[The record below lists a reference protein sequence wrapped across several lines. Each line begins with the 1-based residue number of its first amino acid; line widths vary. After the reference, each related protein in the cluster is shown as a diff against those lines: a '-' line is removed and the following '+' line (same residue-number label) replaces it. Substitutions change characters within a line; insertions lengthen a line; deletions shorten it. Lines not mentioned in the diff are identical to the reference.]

1 MKNYSEIS
9 NRYMKQNK
17 KRTSLTILGITLATI
32 LIFAVGTFLLSFR
45 DSMLVEQR
53 RTGGDY
59 EFILRNITS
68 EQVDKIKNNAE
79 VKDTSLL
86 LSSDDEYTMEGKDE
100 ILTFDYGNKD
110 YYEKMQTSPIKEGRV
125 PTKENEILINQ
136 SVKSL
141 LKVNVGDK
149 IDLKDANGNEY
160 INN

>member
-17 KRTSLTILGITLATI
+17 KRTSLTVLGIILATV

-86 LSSDDEYTMEGKDE
+86 LSSDDEYTIEGKDE
-100 ILTFDYGNKD
+100 I
-110 YYEKMQTSPIKEGRV
+110 
-125 PTKENEILINQ
+125 
-136 SVKSL
+136 
-141 LKVNVGDK
+141 
-149 IDLKDANGNEY
+149 
-160 INN
+160 